1 MIAIIGTADMPST
14 EIIQRAAHAI
24 QRANHAIQAW
34 GHAVY
39 AIQYNLFDIPAAC
52 YDPEEIAYL
61 FKTYI
66 RECDLKAAGKI
77 QRPKPLN
84 TYAIWSRIDQW
95 DYG

>member
-14 EIIQRAAHAI
+14 EIIQMVNRAV
-24 QRANHAIQAW
+24 QAW
-34 GHAVY
+34 RHTVY
-39 AIQYNLFDIPAAC
+39 AVQYNLFDVPAAC

-66 RECDLKAAGKI
+66 RECDLKCIRIRRSLRLTAHK
-77 QRPKPLN
+77 RSM
-84 TYAIWSRIDQW
+84 WSRIDQW